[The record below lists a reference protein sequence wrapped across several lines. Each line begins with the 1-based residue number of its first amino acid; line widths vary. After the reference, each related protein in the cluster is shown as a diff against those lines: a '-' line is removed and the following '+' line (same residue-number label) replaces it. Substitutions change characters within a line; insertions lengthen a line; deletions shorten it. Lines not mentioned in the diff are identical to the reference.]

1 MGFEPAPAVARYITD
16 CLYCT
21 ETTKK
26 VKEAVV
32 VEQWIDQ
39 LLLTPEDTGSNPVS
53 RNFYRTVTY
62 RYIVIY

>member
-16 CLYCT
+16 FLYCT